1 MIQGGTMTDSS
12 FNSSKKTYQDSS
24 ASSEKKICLAR
35 MKAEEELE
43 RERKEAEEMLE
54 KYGMYPDDT
63 TPYFVMACPLITHLR
78 KAGME
83 KNSIPGQ

>member
-1 MIQGGTMTDSS
+1 MILGGTMTD
-12 FNSSKKTYQDSS
+12 NSSNKSKTTYQDSS

-35 MKAEEELE
+35 KRAEEVIE

-63 TPYFVMACPLITHLR
+63 IPYFGTVCPLITHLR

-83 KNSIPGQ
+83 KNSTLGQ

>member
-43 RERKEAEEMLE
+43 REKKEAEEMLE

-63 TPYFVMACPLITHLR
+63 TPYFVMACPLITRLR

-83 KNSIPGQ
+83 KNSILGQ

>member
-1 MIQGGTMTDSS
+1 
-12 FNSSKKTYQDSS
+12 
-24 ASSEKKICLAR
+24 

-63 TPYFVMACPLITHLR
+63 TPYFVMECPLITHLR